1 MSRRVQ
7 TQRPESVRNI
17 AIFWTFSG
25 HTDIFRMF
33 LPGSVHDAQVYANSD
48 FFLNKAKY
56 IEGDDYVLGDSAYP
70 ISSFLITPFKNPFN
84 YRQRQFNFIHSK
96 HRVVVEH
103 AFGRLKARF
112 KALKELSVKDI
123 KTAIKLAD
131 CAILLHNFLEICGEI
146 WEINDQE

>member
-1 MSRRVQ
+1 MKAIRNKKLEFVQ
-7 TQRPESVRNI
+7 WPKNNNRTIVHAGFQ
-17 AIFWTFSG
+17 AIG
-25 HTDIFRMF
+25 DGQDQCMMHE
-33 LPGSVHDAQVYANSD
+33 SD

-84 YRQRQFNFIHSK
+84 HRQRQFNFIDSK

-103 AFGRLKARF
+103 AFGRLKTRF

-123 KTAIKLAD
+123 KMAIKLANCEIYESD
-131 CAILLHNFLEICGEI
+131 EILKLEGELERKI
-146 WEINDQE
+146 MLINM